1 LPNKGCGAHWHHQ
14 KLSLSS
20 YNFDSMENILAA
32 VAAAVA
38 VAAVVVVV
46 VGRRLEYVGRI
57 SLAESDN
64 TAELGQVDIP
74 DKEMQPIDEILL

>member
-20 YNFDSMENILAA
+20 YNFDSMENIL
-32 VAAAVA
+32 AAVA